1 METEL
6 TSLSEI
12 DVIDHSGV
20 ATIYVDRH
28 RNSGKIWISMG
39 QSDTSV
45 VLNDEYEWY
54 GNAKSWIERYCVDN
68 QLTILEERFE

>member
-12 DVIDHSGV
+12 DVMDYSGV
-20 ATIYVDRH
+20 SIIYVDRH
-28 RNSGKIWISMG
+28 FCGKIWISMG